1 MDFGSVNRLTHFKRA
16 APRREHTT
24 AYEAQLAKSKRFLS
38 PQQTAEKNIRT
49 MEVSHPVQRATH
61 AKTRK
66 IIFSADARKMLHR
79 SNPATPG
86 AAARADKTTNFLLKS
101 RPTSGTRPGD
111 LFGLLRDGQSQ
122 RLFEELLK
130 APGKSLPLS
139 PSMRSQVLQYVGFI
153 EKRNA
158 NRRELFIKKLS
169 NQIQTSFNSGEE
181 YVFNTR
187 SQRLNRHHPVLNED
201 DYDDKL
207 RKVDEFK
214 PYRYRSH
221 WRSTATTAHGQGGPA
236 SRAASLH
243 KHSAPASPNAAR
255 RSIVRGS

>member
-1 MDFGSVNRLTHFKRA
+1 
-16 APRREHTT
+16 
-24 AYEAQLAKSKRFLS
+24 
-38 PQQTAEKNIRT
+38 
-49 MEVSHPVQRATH
+49 
-61 AKTRK
+61 
-66 IIFSADARKMLHR
+66 
-79 SNPATPG
+79 
-86 AAARADKTTNFLLKS
+86 
-101 RPTSGTRPGD
+101 
-111 LFGLLRDGQSQ
+111 
-122 RLFEELLK
+122 
-130 APGKSLPLS
+130 
-139 PSMRSQVLQYVGFI
+139 MRSQVLQYVGFI

-187 SQRLNRHHPVLNED
+187 SQRLNCHHPVLNED

-207 RKVDEFK
+207 RKVDEVK

-255 RSIVRGS
+255 RAIVRGSLEDPDGAPDFLLRNSYSGQPTEGQDVPFRPHASASARVGGEAEEGAPAAEPVSPVAPEEGILQVQRLD